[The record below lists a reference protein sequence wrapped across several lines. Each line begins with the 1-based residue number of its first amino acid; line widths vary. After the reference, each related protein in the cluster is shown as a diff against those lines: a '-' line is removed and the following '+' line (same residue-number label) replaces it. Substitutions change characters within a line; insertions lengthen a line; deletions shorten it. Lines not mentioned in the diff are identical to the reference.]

1 MSYKVWTSGA
11 HSNCSVGADQPPS
24 LTYSGARLRPS
35 SISTSHTS
43 PRIFRTRCPGETRDP
58 GDTRGSSY
66 AVGRERS
73 RVITS
78 YSSPH
83 AENHAPPT
91 HQNGLRF
98 TRLLMRPYTTLGDG
112 STFGTRELTAPAL
125 LSMICKN
132 GLMMSMGIGK
142 IVVEFC
148 SAPISVRVC
157 K

>member
-1 MSYKVWTSGA
+1 MPYKVWTSGA
-11 HSNCSVGADQPPS
+11 LSNCSVGADQPPS

-98 TRLLMRPYTTLGDG
+98 YQTTNAALHDIGGRFYIRNTGANRAGVTLDDLQERLDDVDGHRKDSGRILLG
-112 STFGTRELTAPAL
+112 TYLR
-125 LSMICKN
+125 
-132 GLMMSMGIGK
+132 
-142 IVVEFC
+142 
-148 SAPISVRVC
+148 
-157 K
+157 